1 MAISML
7 FRCAGIQSGTVNGIG
22 ISLEVW
28 FQGCKFACP
37 GCQNPD
43 LQNLEGGQLIDTN
56 EVLEHLNNYDGFY
69 NSIVFLGGEP
79 VLQPKAL
86 YAIAANCSIT
96 SILYT
101 GFLYEELPEDIRDV
115 MDFVIDGT
123 YKQELQTSG
132 FPATSNQRIWHNGKI
147 IHKDF
152 RKNYNANTNNF

>member
-1 MAISML
+1 ML
-7 FRCAGIQSGTVNGIG
+7 FRCAGITSGTINGIG

-28 FQGCKFACP
+28 FQGCKFSCP

-43 LQNLEGGQLIDTN
+43 LQNLDGGQLIDTDV
-56 EVLEHLNNYDGFY
+56 VLEHLNNYKDFY

-79 VLQPKAL
+79 VLQPKSL
-86 YAIAANCSIT
+86 NSIITNCNIP

-101 GFLYEELPEDIRDV
+101 GFLYEELPEDIQNA
-115 MDFVIDGT
+115 MDFIVDGT
-123 YKQELQTSG
+123 YNQELKING

-152 RKNYNANTNNF
+152 RKNYNASTNNI